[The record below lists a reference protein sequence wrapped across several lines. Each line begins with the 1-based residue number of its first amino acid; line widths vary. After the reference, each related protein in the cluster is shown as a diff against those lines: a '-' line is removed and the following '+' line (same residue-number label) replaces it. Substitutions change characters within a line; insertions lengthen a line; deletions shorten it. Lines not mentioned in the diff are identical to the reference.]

1 MDFERWKLF
10 LLVNEMGSLSKAAV
24 ILNRPQP
31 IVSRHINALETQC
44 GCSLFYRTGRG
55 VALTEVG
62 EAMLPRVQAMIAE
75 AEQIMLDIKGQAG
88 IPVGRVSV
96 GMLPSLR
103 ISTDFVAQ
111 AKALYPEVELHLTEA
126 SGGQL
131 AEQVATGRID
141 LAFVL
146 REPGTV
152 ASTEEALLRLPM
164 CLAGPPRD
172 ALTSRST
179 IAFADIADR
188 PLIMAKPPNA
198 LRMFVE
204 VTARRLEVPLTF
216 STQVDPLSTQKALV
230 QAGMGWTVTSRMA
243 VREEVS
249 RGQLSAADI
258 VEPGMELL
266 LVLVR
271 SNQRPATL
279 AIRKIARLLCDIAR
293 QLPDRH
299 ADDPA
304 PAYLSME
311 AA

>member
-1 MDFERWKLF
+1 MDFDRWKLF

-24 ILNRPQP
+24 VLNRPQP
-31 IVSRHINALETQC
+31 IISRHINALETQC

-62 EAMLPRVQAMIAE
+62 QSILPRVQAMIAE

-88 IPVGRVSV
+88 VPVGRVSI

-103 ISTDFVAQ
+103 ISAAFVAQ

-164 CLAGPPRD
+164 CLAGPADSDVCAQRRVPFS
-172 ALTSRST
+172 AL
-179 IAFADIADR
+179 AGL

-204 VTARRLEVPLTF
+204 MTARRLDVPLTF
-216 STQVDPLSTQKALV
+216 TTQVDPLTTQKALLR
-230 QAGMGWTVTSRMA
+230 AGMGWTVTSRMA
-243 VREEVS
+243 VREEVMA
-249 RGQLSAADI
+249 GQLAAVDI
-258 VEPGMELL
+258 VDPDMELL

-279 AIRKIARLLCDIAR
+279 AIRKIARLLCDITR
-293 QLPDRH
+293 KLPEEH
-299 ADDPA
+299 KGDPS
-304 PAYLSME
+304 PAYLPI
-311 AA
+311 

>member
-24 ILNRPQP
+24 VLNRPQP
-31 IVSRHINALETQC
+31 IISRHINALEAQC

-62 EAMLPRVQAMIAE
+62 ESILPRVQSMIAE

-88 IPVGRVSV
+88 VPVGRVSI
-96 GMLPSLR
+96 GMLPSLK
-103 ISTDFVAQ
+103 ISAGFVAQ
-111 AKALYPEVELHLTEA
+111 AKTLYPEVELHLTEA

-152 ASTEEALLRLPM
+152 SSTEEALLRLPL
-164 CLAGPPRD
+164 CLAGPPD
-172 ALTSRST
+172 DELTGQAKVPFAALKGL
-179 IAFADIADR
+179 
-188 PLIMAKPPNA
+188 PLIMAKPPNP
-198 LRMFVE
+198 LRMLVE
-204 VTARRLEVPLTF
+204 LTARRQDVPLTF
-216 STQVDPLSTQKALV
+216 STQVDPLMTQKALV
-230 QAGMGWTVTSRMA
+230 RAGMGWTVTSRMA
-243 VREEVS
+243 VRDEVAS
-249 RGQLSAADI
+249 GQINAANLGD
-258 VEPGMELL
+258 PDMELL

-279 AIRKIARLLCDIAR
+279 AIRKIARLLSDIAR

-299 ADDPA
+299 AEDA
-304 PAYLSME
+304 VPAYLPI
-311 AA
+311 

>member
-24 ILNRPQP
+24 VLNRPQP
-31 IVSRHINALETQC
+31 IISRHINALETQC
-44 GCSLFYRTGRG
+44 GCNLFYRTGRG

-62 EAMLPRVQAMIAE
+62 EAMLPRVQAMISE
-75 AEQIMLDIKGQAG
+75 AEQIMLDIRGQAG
-88 IPVGRVSV
+88 VPVGRVSV

-103 ISTDFVAQ
+103 ISAEFVAQ
-111 AKALYPEVELHLTEA
+111 ARELYPEVELHLTEA

-152 ASTEEALLRLPM
+152 TSTEEALVRLPM
-164 CLAGPPRD
+164 CLAGPAGDPVSGRD
-172 ALTSRST
+172 HAPFAAL
-179 IAFADIADR
+179 AGL

-198 LRMFVE
+198 LRMLVE
-204 VTARRLEVPLTF
+204 VTARKLEVPLTF
-216 STQVDPLSTQKALV
+216 STQVDPLTTQKALV
-230 QAGMGWTVTSRMA
+230 CAGMGWTVTSRMA
-243 VREEVS
+243 VREEVMAG
-249 RGQLSAADI
+249 RMTAASI
-258 VEPGMELL
+258 VDPNMDLL

-293 QLPDRH
+293 KLPEVHR
-299 ADDPA
+299 ADPV
-304 PAYLSME
+304 PAYLPI
-311 AA
+311 

>member
-24 ILNRPQP
+24 VLNRPQP
-31 IVSRHINALETQC
+31 IISRHINALETQC

-62 EAMLPRVQAMIAE
+62 EAILPRVQAMIAE

-88 IPVGRVSV
+88 VPVGRVSI

-103 ISTDFVAQ
+103 ISAAFVAQ
-111 AKALYPEVELHLTEA
+111 ANALYPEVELHLTEA

-164 CLAGPPRD
+164 CLAGPPGSAVCEPPSVPFS
-172 ALTSRST
+172 AL
-179 IAFADIADR
+179 AGL

-204 VTARRLEVPLTF
+204 LTARRLSVPLTF
-216 STQVDPLSTQKALV
+216 STQVDPLTTQKALV
-230 QAGMGWTVTSRMA
+230 RAGMGWIVTSRMA
-243 VREEVS
+243 VREEVMA
-249 RGQLSAADI
+249 GQIAAADI
-258 VEPGMELL
+258 ADPDMELL

-293 QLPDRH
+293 KLPEEHRG
-299 ADDPA
+299 DPA
-304 PAYLSME
+304 PAYLPI
-311 AA
+311 